1 MFATGTASFRSAL
14 CLVLLLATPVAAQ
27 QCREDRVDIRQ
38 DGLRVSI
45 EVEIADTDEERA
57 RGLMFVEDMAQ
68 LEGMLFVYQDEPR
81 QRSFWMRNTL
91 IPLDMLFVAAD
102 GTVRDIHVNA
112 TPLDETPIPSATND
126 IFAVLEVNGG
136 LTEMLGLTPGAQ
148 LRHPAFDTNPIWPCD

>member
-14 CLVLLLATPVAAQ
+14 CLALLLTTPVAAQ

-57 RGLMFVEDMAQ
+57 RGLMFVEEMAQ
-68 LEGMLFVYQDEPR
+68 LEGMLFVYQGQPR

-112 TPLDETPIPSATND
+112 TPLDETPIPSATDD

-136 LTEMLGLTPGAQ
+136 LAEMLGLTPGAQ
-148 LRHPAFDTNPIWPCD
+148 LRHPAFETNPVWPCD

>member
-1 MFATGTASFRSAL
+1 
-14 CLVLLLATPVAAQ
+14 
-27 QCREDRVDIRQ
+27 
-38 DGLRVSI
+38 
-45 EVEIADTDEERA
+45 
-57 RGLMFVEDMAQ
+57 MFVEDMAQ
-68 LEGMLFVYQDEPR
+68 LEGMLFVYQGQPR

-112 TPLDETPIPSATND
+112 TPLDETPIPSATDD

-148 LRHPAFDTNPIWPCD
+148 LRHSAFDTNPVWPCD

>member
-1 MFATGTASFRSAL
+1 MFATGTASFRNIL
-14 CLVLLLATPVAAQ
+14 CIAVLLTTPVAAQ

-68 LEGMLFVYQDEPR
+68 LEGMLFVYQGQPR

-112 TPLDETPIPSATND
+112 TPLDETPIPSATDD

-148 LRHPAFDTNPIWPCD
+148 LRHSAFDTNPVWPCD

>member
-1 MFATGTASFRSAL
+1 M
-14 CLVLLLATPVAAQ
+14 LLATPVAAQ

-57 RGLMFVEDMAQ
+57 RGLMFVEEMAQ

-112 TPLDETPIPSATND
+112 TPLDETPIPSATDD

>member
-1 MFATGTASFRSAL
+1 M
-14 CLVLLLATPVAAQ
+14 LLATPVAAQ

>member
-1 MFATGTASFRSAL
+1 M
-14 CLVLLLATPVAAQ
+14 
-27 QCREDRVDIRQ
+27 DIRQ
-38 DGLRVSI
+38 NGLRVSI

-68 LEGMLFVYQDEPR
+68 LEGMLFVYQGQPR

-112 TPLDETPIPSATND
+112 TPLDETPIPSATDD

-136 LTEMLGLTPGAQ
+136 LAEMLGLTPGAQ
-148 LRHPAFDTNPIWPCD
+148 LRHPAFETNPVWPCD